1 MNLLAI
7 DGNSIL
13 NRAFYGI
20 KALSNSSG
28 QATNAI
34 TGFFNIYL
42 KEIAQVKP
50 DYIAVAFDRS
60 EKTFRHKA
68 VESYKA
74 NRHGMPDELASQL
87 PIVKEI
93 LGYMGIKV
101 VECAG
106 YEADDIIGTLAET
119 FEKHGVHTHALT
131 GDRDY
136 LQLVD
141 ENITVRLAKNK
152 GTEIYDTARIK
163 KEYSLEPKDLI
174 ELKALMGD
182 SSDNIS
188 GVKGIGEKTA
198 LKLVQEFKT
207 LENLYEQLEESK
219 LTKSVKQKLK
229 DGKEDA
235 FQSRWLGTIVKDA
248 PIDADINNY
257 IKSAQDNKKLSE
269 ILVSLECFKLR
280 EKLIEKNGSS
290 TKTTSKNLTSDND
303 GQISFEQI
311 MSENQAVKDVEF
323 SENADGINSE
333 KPIYFILNDEQLY
346 LENDEKYYLIKDED
360 KIKNILAG
368 KSKKY
373 TFDGK
378 TAYKYAMSRGSRLE
392 NLVFS
397 ADLAG
402 YLLSSQS
409 TDYSIE
415 GLCLKYNCSYWA
427 DNEKFVDI
435 LFLKELC
442 STLYKELE
450 NNDCLKVFE
459 EIEMPL
465 CKVLA
470 SMELVGVQVD
480 TDGVKKFGENLSVSI
495 EKLANQIYTL
505 AGKEFKI
512 LSPKQLGTVLFEDL
526 GLPAKK
532 KTKTGYS
539 TNVEVLEELQYH
551 HEIVP
556 LILEYR
562 TLCKLNST
570 YVEGL
575 LKQVGKD
582 GRVHSIFRQ
591 TETRTGRISSAE
603 PNMQNIPVR
612 KPIGRQMRKF
622 FVAKQ
627 GCKIVDADYSQIEL
641 RVLAQMCGDENMQ
654 KLFKSDSDIHTATA
668 ASVFGVPQDFVTEDM
683 RRNAK
688 AVNFGIIYG
697 IGAFSL
703 SKDIGVSVGQAKEFI
718 NNYYAGFPKV
728 KQFMENI
735 VTNALK
741 DGYVTTAFG
750 RKRHIPELFSGNKN
764 IQAFGKRAA
773 MNAPIQGTAADIIK
787 IAMIKVYNKLAEE
800 LPEARLILQVHDE
813 LIIEVPEEQA
823 EQAEQILQYEME
835 NAVQTAVKLKVD
847 AHTGDSWFGAKK

>member
-42 KEIAQVKP
+42 KETAQVKP

-60 EKTFRHKA
+60 EKTFRHKEVA
-68 VESYKA
+68 SYKA

-93 LGYMGIKV
+93 LGYMGIKI

-106 YEADDIIGTLAET
+106 YEADDIIGTLANA
-119 FEKHGVHTHALT
+119 FEKQGVQTHALT

-141 ENITVRLAKNK
+141 ENVWVRLAKNK
-152 GTEIYDTARIK
+152 GTEIYNTARIQE
-163 KEYSLEPKDLI
+163 EYGLEPKDLI

-207 LENLYEQLEESK
+207 LENLYENLEQSK
-219 LTKSVKQKLK
+219 LTKSVKQKLT

-248 PIDADINNY
+248 PIDTNINSY
-257 IKSAQDNKKLSE
+257 IKTPQDNEKLSK

-280 EKLIEKNGSS
+280 EKLVENNN
-290 TKTTSKNLTSDND
+290 TKKTQVSANTDD
-303 GQISFEQI
+303 GQITFEQVI
-311 MSENQAVKDVEF
+311 NQIPKKQEVEF
-323 SENADGINSE
+323 SEDAKNINFEQS
-333 KPIYFILNDEQLY
+333 IYFILNGDHLY
-346 LENDEKYYLIKDED
+346 LENDQKYYVIKDENT
-360 KIKNILAG
+360 IKTILSS

-373 TFDGK
+373 TFEGK
-378 TAYKYAMSRGSRLE
+378 TAYKYAMSKGGTLE

-409 TDYSIE
+409 TNYSIE
-415 GLCLKYNCSYWA
+415 GLCLKYNCSYWIDSEEYA
-427 DNEKFVDI
+427 DI
-435 LFLKELC
+435 LSLKELC
-442 STLYKELE
+442 NALYKELE
-450 NNDCLKVFE
+450 KNDCLKVFE

-480 TDGVKKFGENLSVSI
+480 IDGVKQFGENLSVSI
-495 EKLANQIYTL
+495 DKLANQIYTL

-512 LSPKQLGTVLFEDL
+512 LSPKQLGIVLFEEL
-526 GLPAKK
+526 GLPSKK

-539 TNVEVLEELQYH
+539 TDVEVLEELKYH

-556 LILEYR
+556 LVLEYR

-612 KPIGRQMRKF
+612 KPIGKQMRKF

-627 GCKIVDADYSQIEL
+627 GYKIVDADYSQIEL
-641 RVLAQMCGDENMQ
+641 RVLAQMCDDENMQ
-654 KLFKSDSDIHTATA
+654 ELFKSDNDIHTATA

-688 AVNFGIIYG
+688 AVNFGIVYG
-697 IGAFSL
+697 IGAYSL
-703 SKDIGVSVGQAKEFI
+703 SKDIGVKVEQAKEFI
-718 NNYYAGFPKV
+718 ENYYAKFPKV

-735 VTNALK
+735 VANAMQ

-750 RKRHIPELFSGNKN
+750 RKRYIPELFSGNKN
-764 IQAFGKRAA
+764 TQAFGKRAA

-787 IAMIKVYNKLAEE
+787 IAMIKVFNTLKEKL
-800 LPEARLILQVHDE
+800 PDARLILQVHDE
-813 LIIEVPEEQA
+813 LIIEVPKENAKQA
-823 EQAEQILQYEME
+823 EEILKFEME
-835 NAVQTAVKLKVD
+835 NAVQTEVKLEVD
-847 AHTGDSWFGAKK
+847 AHTGDSWFDAKK